1 MPSLLIA
8 GASRIVGNA
17 TLERALSRNGWT
29 DVVGL
34 SRRRPELDTFD
45 RTGTSPSTSV
55 TLTRPRPACRTS
67 ATSHTWRT
75 RRCTRSP
82 G

>member
-8 GASRIVGNA
+8 GASGLVGNA

-34 SRRRPELDTFD
+34 SRRRPEVDTI
-45 RTGTSPSTSV
+45 RPYRHSPSTSV
-55 TLTRPRPACRTS
+55 TRTRPRPACRTS
-67 ATSHTWRT
+67 AASPTWRT
-75 RRCTRSP
+75 RRCTRSL